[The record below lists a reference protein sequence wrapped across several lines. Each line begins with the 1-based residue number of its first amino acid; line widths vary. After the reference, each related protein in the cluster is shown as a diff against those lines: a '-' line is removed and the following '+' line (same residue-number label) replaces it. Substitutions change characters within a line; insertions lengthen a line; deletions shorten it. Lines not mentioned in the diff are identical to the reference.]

1 MATRHEE
8 MQAFYHH
15 YKRVN
20 KKTEVTMAEV
30 AAAAAKE
37 GWPIPAPISGIDRL
51 AKQFADAARE
61 EIRYDQ
67 KTKRPYRANLAITHR
82 LSDGTQLPLWID
94 SDEADRERMVMAV
107 VKYREQMIGEAV
119 IGTNTVEHWNRMHPE
134 QLPIPFPL
142 DLADETEWR
151 RNAPPDEDE
160 QAS

>member
-8 MQAFYHH
+8 MQNFYHH

-30 AAAAAKE
+30 ATAAAKE

-67 KTKRPYRANLAITHR
+67 KTKRPYRANLAITQR
-82 LSDGTQLPLWID
+82 LPDGTQLPLWID
-94 SDEADRERMVMAV
+94 SDEADREKMVMAV

-119 IGTNTVEHWNRMHPE
+119 IGTNTVEHWNRIHPD

-142 DLADETEWR
+142 DFADETEWR
-151 RNAPPDEDE
+151 RNAPPDENDK
-160 QAS
+160 AS

>member
-67 KTKRPYRANLAITHR
+67 NTKRPYRANLAITQR
-82 LSDGTQLPLWID
+82 LLDGTQLPLWID
-94 SDEADRERMVMAV
+94 SDEADREKMVMAV

-119 IGTNTVEHWNRMHPE
+119 IGTNTVEHWNRMHPD

-160 QAS
+160 KAS